1 MGGRG
6 KSSGAAKRPALSI
19 ARPMNFADP
28 GAIPLERLE
37 AANAK
42 RRVGP
47 VDVAKGVEQAV
58 EQLLAA
64 PPDLYE
70 KHHATLERA
79 MAELAR
85 KLKDRP
91 AEEREV
97 FSRALSPLLDRLRE
111 HAEGRSS

>member
-6 KSSGAAKRPALSI
+6 KSSGAARAPKLSG
-19 ARPMNFADP
+19 APLNFGDP

-37 AANAK
+37 AKGA

-47 VDVAKGVEQAV
+47 GEVAEGVEQVV
-58 EQLLAA
+58 EQLLTA
-64 PPDLYE
+64 PPALYAKHQAAFEQKMADL
-70 KHHATLERA
+70 ADALR
-79 MAELAR
+79 
-85 KLKDRP
+85 DRP

-97 FSRALSPLLDRLRE
+97 FSEALSPLLERLRA